1 MPLVPMLAELPQE
14 SGLAVQLEK
23 SNCLGVKLI
32 KFFAENAMALEEMYI
47 DGGEEK
53 FCEQMNPKIDKWN
66 SKRRKSGATSFVV
79 LPLKR

>member
-1 MPLVPMLAELPQE
+1 V
-14 SGLAVQLEK
+14 GLQFQLEK

-32 KFFAENAMALEEMYI
+32 KFFAENAIVLEEMYI
-47 DGGEEK
+47 AGGDDNLCK
-53 FCEQMNPKIDKWN
+53 HMNPKTEKWN

>member
-1 MPLVPMLAELPQE
+1 
-14 SGLAVQLEK
+14 
-23 SNCLGVKLI
+23 
-32 KFFAENAMALEEMYI
+32 MALEEMYI